1 MKRSDYLRDRRI
13 NGQRPRPQWVY
24 ALFVIPVLCVV
35 GLGVY
40 FIPSVRWRVDTFRTE
55 LFYRL
60 NPPDEAVFIP
70 QGQQDQLEFVVQ
82 STLNALTPEATA
94 TGIAPTA
101 TLPGP
106 TSTPGPTALPLPQSV
121 ILPGV
126 KYEHQHGRWNY
137 CGPANLSMSLTFWG
151 WNGDRDVVGEYVK
164 PSSDDKNVMPYEM
177 ADFVNT
183 QVPGMKAFVRHGGE
197 IEMLKAMIAGGYPVL
212 VEKGYYEHD
221 FTGKF
226 AWLGHYQFVNGY
238 NDVSGAFTLQDT
250 YVDDGQDHQ
259 TSYQDFIDGWRSFNY
274 LFMVVYPEAEEA
286 EVLSL
291 LGNWADEKWAAQ
303 NALRMAQEEGQTLTG
318 INQFFAWF
326 NQGTSHVN
334 LQQYFDAAVA
344 YDFAFSLYAALEDD
358 DSQRPYRIMWYQT
371 GPYWAYYYSGRY
383 GDTIN
388 LATTTLTETISEPVL
403 EESLYWRGLAR
414 EAIGEMDNAISDYR
428 DSVRINPNFTPGWAQ
443 LERLGVG
450 L

>member
-1 MKRSDYLRDRRI
+1 MS
-13 NGQRPRPQWVY
+13 
-24 ALFVIPVLCVV
+24 
-35 GLGVY
+35 LGAY
-40 FIPSVRWRVDTFRTE
+40 FIPAIRWRVDSFRTE
-55 LFYRL
+55 IFYRL
-60 NPPDEAVFIP
+60 NPPDEAVFVP
-70 QGQQDQLEFVVQ
+70 QGQQDELDFVVQ
-82 STLNALTPEATA
+82 STLDALTPEPTA
-94 TGIAPTA
+94 TTVQPTA
-101 TLPGP
+101 TLAGP
-106 TSTPGPTALPLPQSV
+106 TPTLAPSPTALPQSV

-137 CGPANLSMSLTFWG
+137 CGPANLSMNLTFWG
-151 WNGDRDVVGEYVK
+151 WDGDRDIVGEYVK

-183 QVPGMKAFVRHGGE
+183 QVPSMKAFVRLGGE
-197 IEMLKAMIAGGYPVL
+197 VDMIKAMIAGGYPVL
-212 VEKGYYEHD
+212 VEKGYYEFD

-259 TSYQDFIDGWRSFNY
+259 TTYEDFIDGWRSFNY
-274 LFMVVYPEAEEA
+274 LFIVVYPEADEGK
-286 EVLSL
+286 VLSL
-291 LGNWADEKWAAQ
+291 LGNWADEQWAAQ
-303 NALRMAQEEGQTLTG
+303 NALRIAETESQTLTG

-326 NQGTSHVN
+326 NQGTSHVG
-334 LQQYFDAAVA
+334 LQQYFDAAVD
-344 YDFAFSLYAALEDD
+344 YDVAFGLYAALEDD

-414 EAIGEMDNAISDYR
+414 EALGELDNAISDYR
-428 DSVRINPNFTPGWAQ
+428 DSVRINPNFTPGWSQ